1 MEWIAL
7 FIIVGFSFMSMIV
20 GFRTT
25 TFEKKDFRKNIYY
38 SLIGL
43 CIIYLLVPKAFWFA
57 PHELWAPKSWLLFEK
72 DWEVLSTVI
81 PVFAVHLIM
90 SFTRWAPYKTKDLKT
105 RSEIMGF
112 PVTMLPDDMKS
123 MRTFAFD
130 IVTAVV
136 FEELVFRLVLF
147 YLLFTTLGMTGW
159 WLIVVS
165 SLIFSMGHSY
175 QGIKGL
181 VGSFIIGVLL
191 AISYIITESIWT
203 PIILHL
209 LNNSTLLVYG
219 VKRIRAVRSER

>member
-1 MEWIAL
+1 MDWIAL

-25 TFEKKDFRKNIYY
+25 TFEKGDFRKNIYY

-43 CIIYLLVPKAFWFA
+43 SIIYLMVPKAFWFA
-57 PHELWAPKSWLLFEK
+57 PHELWAPKSWLIFERES
-72 DWEVLSTVI
+72 DILSI
-81 PVFAVHLIM
+81 ILPIFSVHLIL
-90 SFTRWAPYKTKDLKT
+90 SFTRWAPYKTKELKT
-105 RSEIMGF
+105 RKEIMGF

-123 MRTFAFD
+123 MRSFAFD
-130 IVTAVV
+130 IITAVV

-147 YLLFTTLGMTGW
+147 YLLFITLGMTGW

-165 SLIFSMGHSY
+165 SLIFCMGHSY

-181 VGSFIIGVLL
+181 VGSFVIGVLL

-219 VKRIRAVRSER
+219 VKRIRVMGDE